1 MARFTSLEARIDA
14 WANRRLA
21 GVPEHGWRAR
31 AVEVVVFGLKQA
43 WACIFGA
50 ALLAMFVVTALW
62 YPADAA
68 IARNDALVLGAVAI
82 QALMLLFRLESPR
95 EAATILLFHVVGTVM
110 ELFKTSVG
118 SWSYEPEGVLR
129 IGDVPLYSGFMYAA
143 IGSYMV
149 RVHRLFDLRFERYPR
164 RWVTAILA
172 AAIYANFYTHH
183 YVWDARWVL
192 FAAVL
197 VVFGFCT
204 MHARIHRATIQ
215 LPLLLVFVGVA
226 FFIWVA
232 ENVGTWARAWSYP
245 SQVDGWEVVSLAK
258 LGSWF
263 LLMIISVVLVTWLYP
278 PRPPTAPSRTP

>member
-1 MARFTSLEARIDA
+1 M
-14 WANRRLA
+14 
-21 GVPEHGWRAR
+21 
-31 AVEVVVFGLKQA
+31 
-43 WACIFGA
+43 
-50 ALLAMFVVTALW
+50 
-62 YPADAA
+62 
-68 IARNDALVLGAVAI
+68 
-82 QALMLLFRLESPR
+82 
-95 EAATILLFHVVGTVM
+95 
-110 ELFKTSVG
+110 
-118 SWSYEPEGVLR
+118 
-129 IGDVPLYSGFMYAA
+129 
-143 IGSYMV
+143 
-149 RVHRLFDLRFERYPR
+149 
-164 RWVTAILA
+164 
-172 AAIYANFYTHH
+172 
-183 YVWDARWVL
+183 L

-245 SQVDGWEVVSLAK
+245 SQLDGWEVVSLAK